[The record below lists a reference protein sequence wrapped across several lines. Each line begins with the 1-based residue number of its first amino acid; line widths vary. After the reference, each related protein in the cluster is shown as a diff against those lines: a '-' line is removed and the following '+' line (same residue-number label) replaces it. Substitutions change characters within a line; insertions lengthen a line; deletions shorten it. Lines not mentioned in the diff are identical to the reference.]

1 MSNAKDNLD
10 IINSFGLFTL
20 VLAIIDL
27 IADFALAGVK
37 LFYANPY
44 ITLA

>member
-1 MSNAKDNLD
+1 MSSAQDNLD

-37 LFYANPY
+37 LFVANKFL
-44 ITLA
+44 TLA